1 MEPDEVGV
9 GMKQFAWLV
18 VRTAVAALC
27 ATALAFAQTPVATGN
42 FDGCP
47 TTGLG
52 GDSSLN
58 VQKNRSGKP
67 SGVKNSVSVPGLQGL
82 PTVPASDGKTRA
94 NWPTALRATIENQE
108 ENSAYFTGYIIKAI
122 AEGKEACNCELAAAR
137 DHDVHVYMSDTKGV
151 TNLGKS
157 AIVEVTP
164 RWRAVN
170 PTWTAQ
176 NLQALATSH
185 ARVRITGWLLYD
197 QEHWNMI
204 SSGQRGTLW
213 EIHPITRI
221 QVWYN
226 GGWLDLAGYEQQ

>member
-1 MEPDEVGV
+1 
-9 GMKQFAWLV
+9 MKQSAWLA
-18 VRTAVAALC
+18 VRIAVAVLC
-27 ATALAFAQTPVATGN
+27 ATALAFAQSPVATGD

-52 GDSSLN
+52 GDAPLN

-67 SGVKNSVSVPGLQGL
+67 SGVKNSVSVTALQGL
-82 PTVPASDGKTRA
+82 PTVPASDGRTRA
-94 NWPTALRATIENQE
+94 NWPTDLRATIENQE
-108 ENSAYFTGYIIKAI
+108 ENSAYFTGYIIKAK

-137 DHDVHVYMSDTKGV
+137 DHDVHVYVADTSGAASL
-151 TNLGKS
+151 TRS

-170 PTWTAQ
+170 PSWTAQ
-176 NLQALATSH
+176 NLQALATAR

-197 QEHWNMI
+197 QEHWDMI
-204 SSGQRGTLW
+204 SSGERGTLW

-226 GGWLDLAGYEQQ
+226 GGWMDLAGYERR